1 MNSIAL
7 LRQTPDSKG
16 HKIVVLDVSTG
27 VQQLEEDYPMI
38 PASFNIHSLHLG
50 NYRRKDSS
58 IGFRYLLLGTRGE
71 ILLLQQGQ
79 QVWMRN
85 EAPAGI
91 KKAVFIDPPT
101 HSTDD
106 HQPSLADWLKAQFLT
121 LKLQFQLHSAQD
133 RETLYDLRK
142 DLSGKNLI
150 SKDANG
156 CRKFIVVLSKYRTLL
171 AVHNGNGRILW
182 QSHFPVD
189 RDFNG
194 LTQFSYSLD
203 QDQAPKLLVYK
214 TGFDE
219 PYFVVNG
226 HHGKILQQGVFLG
239 MVSKVMISNS
249 VEG

>member
-1 MNSIAL
+1 
-7 LRQTPDSKG
+7 
-16 HKIVVLDVSTG
+16 
-27 VQQLEEDYPMI
+27 MI
-38 PASFNIHSLHLG
+38 PASFKIDSLHLG

-58 IGFRYLLLGTRGE
+58 VGFRYLLLGTHGE

-85 EAPAGI
+85 EASSGI

-106 HQPSLADWLKAQFLT
+106 HLPSLTDWFRAQFLT
-121 LKLQFQLHSAQD
+121 LKVQFQLHSPQD
-133 RETLYDLRK
+133 RETLYELRK

-156 CRKFIVVLSKYRTLL
+156 CRKFIVMLSKYKTLL

-182 QSHFPVD
+182 QSLFPVD
-189 RDFNG
+189 REFDG
-194 LTQFSYSLD
+194 LTQFSYSLK

-219 PYFVVNG
+219 PYLVVDG
-226 HHGKILQQGVFLG
+226 HHGEILQQGVFLG
-239 MVSKVMISNS
+239 MVSKVWIFNS
-249 VEG
+249 C